1 MTISLLFTDATIMP
15 KSKKNAQNN
24 LLARLRADYPN
35 LEFLAGE
42 RFLFHP
48 PATIYYEVNSDD
60 YLSLLHELGHA
71 LIGQND
77 YNQDVELLQIES
89 AAWAKAKELC
99 AKYHLTFDES
109 YAESRLDSYR
119 DLLHYNS
126 LCPNCSLNGY
136 EDEHQTYHCPLCGA
150 SWQSK
155 YKAE

>member
-1 MTISLLFTDATIMP
+1 MP
-15 KSKKNAQNN
+15 KSKKNAQNS
-24 LLARLRADYPN
+24 LLTRLRADYPN

-48 PATIYYEVNSDD
+48 PATIYYEINSDD

-71 LIGQND
+71 LIDKTD

-126 LCPNCSLNGY
+126 LCPNCALNGY

-150 SWQSK
+150 SWQGK
-155 YKAE
+155 YQAK

>member
-1 MTISLLFTDATIMP
+1 MP
-15 KSKKNAQNN
+15 KSKKNAQNS
-24 LLARLRADYPN
+24 LLTRLRADYPN

-71 LIGQND
+71 LIDKTD

-150 SWQSK
+150 SWQGK
-155 YKAE
+155 YQAK

>member
-1 MTISLLFTDATIMP
+1 MP

-71 LIGQND
+71 LIDKTD

-99 AKYHLTFDES
+99 AKYHLIFDES

-150 SWQSK
+150 SWQGK
-155 YKAE
+155 YQAK

>member
-1 MTISLLFTDATIMP
+1 MP

-71 LIGQND
+71 LIDKTD
-77 YNQDVELLQIES
+77 YTQDIELLQIES

-150 SWQSK
+150 SWRGK
-155 YKAE
+155 YQAK

>member
-1 MTISLLFTDATIMP
+1 MP
-15 KSKKNAQNN
+15 KSKKNTQNN
-24 LLARLRADYPN
+24 LLAHLRQDYPD
-35 LEFLAGE
+35 LTFMPGD
-42 RFLFHP
+42 RYLFHP
-48 PATIYYEVNSDD
+48 PTTIQYVDADD
-60 YLSLLHELGHA
+60 YLLLLHELGHY

-99 AKYHLTFDES
+99 VKYHLTFDES

>member
-1 MTISLLFTDATIMP
+1 MP
-15 KSKKNAQNN
+15 KSKKNAQNS

-71 LIGQND
+71 LIDKTD

-126 LCPNCSLNGY
+126 LCPNCALNGY
-136 EDEHQTYHCPLCGA
+136 EDEHQTYHCPLCSA
-150 SWQSK
+150 SWQGK
-155 YKAE
+155 YQAK

>member
-1 MTISLLFTDATIMP
+1 MP

-48 PATIYYEVNSDD
+48 PTTIQYVDAND
-60 YLSLLHELGHA
+60 YLLLLHELGQY

-99 AKYHLTFDES
+99 AKYHLAFDES

-136 EDEHQTYHCPLCGA
+136 EDEHQTYHCTLCGA
-150 SWQSK
+150 SWQGK
-155 YKAE
+155 YQAK

>member
-1 MTISLLFTDATIMP
+1 MP
-15 KSKKNAQNN
+15 KSKKNAQNS
-24 LLARLRADYPN
+24 LLTRLRADYSN

-71 LIGQND
+71 LIDKTD
-77 YNQDVELLQIES
+77 YTQDVELLQIES

-150 SWQSK
+150 SWQGK
-155 YKAE
+155 YQAK

>member
-1 MTISLLFTDATIMP
+1 MP
-15 KSKKNAQNN
+15 KSKKNAQNS

-71 LIGQND
+71 LIDKTD

-89 AAWAKAKELC
+89 AAWDKAKELC

-126 LCPNCSLNGY
+126 LCPNCALNGY
-136 EDEHQTYHCPLCGA
+136 EDEPQTYHCPLCGA
-150 SWQSK
+150 SWQGK
-155 YKAE
+155 YQAK

>member
-1 MTISLLFTDATIMP
+1 MP
-15 KSKKNAQNN
+15 KSKKNAQNS

-60 YLSLLHELGHA
+60 YLSLLHELGHY

-77 YNQDVELLQIES
+77 YNQDIELLQIES

-150 SWQSK
+150 SWQGK
-155 YKAE
+155 YQAK

>member
-1 MTISLLFTDATIMP
+1 MP
-15 KSKKNAQNN
+15 KSKKNAQNS

-60 YLSLLHELGHA
+60 YLSLFHELGHA
-71 LIGQND
+71 LIDKTD
-77 YNQDVELLQIES
+77 YNQDIELLQIES

-150 SWQSK
+150 SWQGK
-155 YKAE
+155 YQAK

>member
-1 MTISLLFTDATIMP
+1 MP
-15 KSKKNAQNN
+15 KSKKNAQNS

-71 LIGQND
+71 LIDKTD

-99 AKYHLTFDES
+99 AKYHLAFDES

-119 DLLHYNS
+119 DLLHCNS
-126 LCPNCSLNGY
+126 LCPNCGLNGY
-136 EDEHQTYHCPLCGA
+136 KDEHQTYHCPLCGA
-150 SWQSK
+150 SWRGK
-155 YKAE
+155 YQAK

>member
-1 MTISLLFTDATIMP
+1 MP
-15 KSKKNAQNN
+15 KSKKNAQNS

-71 LIGQND
+71 LIDKTD

-126 LCPNCSLNGY
+126 LCPNCALNGY

-150 SWQSK
+150 SWRGK
-155 YKAE
+155 YQAK

>member
-1 MTISLLFTDATIMP
+1 MP
-15 KSKKNAQNN
+15 KSKKNAQNS

-71 LIGQND
+71 LIDKTD

-89 AAWAKAKELC
+89 AAWDKAKELC

-126 LCPNCSLNGY
+126 LCPNCALNGY

-150 SWQSK
+150 SWQGK
-155 YKAE
+155 YQAK

>member
-1 MTISLLFTDATIMP
+1 MP

-71 LIGQND
+71 LIDKTD
-77 YNQDVELLQIES
+77 YTQDVELLQIES

>member
-1 MTISLLFTDATIMP
+1 MP

-71 LIGQND
+71 LIDKTD

-109 YAESRLDSYR
+109 YAESCLDSYR

-150 SWQSK
+150 SWQGK
-155 YKAE
+155 YQAK

>member
-1 MTISLLFTDATIMP
+1 MP
-15 KSKKNAQNN
+15 KSKKNAQNS

-71 LIGQND
+71 LIDKTD

-109 YAESRLDSYR
+109 YAESCLDSYR

-150 SWQSK
+150 SWQGK
-155 YKAE
+155 YQAK

>member
-1 MTISLLFTDATIMP
+1 MT
-15 KSKKNAQNN
+15 KSKKNAQNS

-71 LIGQND
+71 LIDKTD

-89 AAWAKAKELC
+89 AAWDKAKELC

-126 LCPNCSLNGY
+126 LCPNCALNGY

-150 SWQSK
+150 SWQGK
-155 YKAE
+155 YQAK

>member
-1 MTISLLFTDATIMP
+1 MP
-15 KSKKNAQNN
+15 KSKKNAQNS

-35 LEFLAGE
+35 LDFLAGE

-71 LIGQND
+71 LIDKTD
-77 YNQDVELLQIES
+77 YTQDIELLQIES

-99 AKYHLTFDES
+99 AKYHLAFDES

-126 LCPNCSLNGY
+126 LCPNCGLNGY

-150 SWQSK
+150 SWQGK
-155 YKAE
+155 YQAK

>member
-1 MTISLLFTDATIMP
+1 MP

-24 LLARLRADYPN
+24 LLARLRADYLN

-71 LIGQND
+71 LIDKTD
-77 YNQDVELLQIES
+77 YTQDVELLQIES

>member
-1 MTISLLFTDATIMP
+1 MP
-15 KSKKNAQNN
+15 KSKKNAQNS
-24 LLARLRADYPN
+24 LLTRLRADYPN

-71 LIGQND
+71 LIDKTD
-77 YNQDVELLQIES
+77 YTQDVELLQIES

-150 SWQSK
+150 SWQGK
-155 YKAE
+155 YQAK

>member
-1 MTISLLFTDATIMP
+1 MP

-71 LIGQND
+71 LIDKTD
-77 YNQDVELLQIES
+77 YTQDIELLQIES

>member
-1 MTISLLFTDATIMP
+1 MP
-15 KSKKNAQNN
+15 KSKKNAQNS
-24 LLARLRADYPN
+24 LLTRLRADYPN

-60 YLSLLHELGHA
+60 YLSLLHELGHY

-150 SWQSK
+150 SWQGK
-155 YKAE
+155 YQAK

>member
-24 LLARLRADYPN
+24 LLARLRQDYPD
-35 LEFLAGE
+35 LTFISGD
-42 RFLFHP
+42 RYLFHP
-48 PATIYYEVNSDD
+48 PTTIQYVDAGD
-60 YLSLLHELGHA
+60 YLLLLHELGHY

>member
-1 MTISLLFTDATIMP
+1 MP
-15 KSKKNAQNN
+15 KSKKNALNS
-24 LLARLRADYPN
+24 LLTRLRADYPN

-71 LIGQND
+71 LIDKTD

-126 LCPNCSLNGY
+126 LCPNCDLNGY

>member
-1 MTISLLFTDATIMP
+1 MP
-15 KSKKNAQNN
+15 KSKKNAQNS

-48 PATIYYEVNSDD
+48 PTTIQYVDADD
-60 YLSLLHELGHA
+60 YLLLLHELGHY

-99 AKYHLTFDES
+99 AKYHLAFDES
-109 YAESRLDSYR
+109 YAESCLDSYR

-126 LCPNCSLNGY
+126 LCPNCGLNGY

-150 SWQSK
+150 SWQGK
-155 YKAE
+155 YQAK

>member
-1 MTISLLFTDATIMP
+1 MP
-15 KSKKNAQNN
+15 KSKKNAQNS

-71 LIGQND
+71 LIDKTD

-126 LCPNCSLNGY
+126 LCPNCALNGY

-150 SWQSK
+150 SWQGK
-155 YKAE
+155 YQAK

>member
-1 MTISLLFTDATIMP
+1 MP

-71 LIGQND
+71 LIDKTD

-150 SWQSK
+150 SWRGK
-155 YKAE
+155 YQAK

>member
-1 MTISLLFTDATIMP
+1 MP

-24 LLARLRADYPN
+24 LLARLRQDYPD
-35 LEFLAGE
+35 LTLISGD
-42 RFLFHP
+42 RYLFHP

-71 LIGQND
+71 LIDKTD

-126 LCPNCSLNGY
+126 LCPNCGLNGY

-150 SWQSK
+150 SWQGK
-155 YKAE
+155 YQAK

>member
-1 MTISLLFTDATIMP
+1 MP

-35 LEFLAGE
+35 LKFLAGE

-71 LIGQND
+71 LIDKTD
-77 YNQDVELLQIES
+77 YNQDIELLQIES

-150 SWQSK
+150 SWQGK
-155 YKAE
+155 YQAK

>member
-1 MTISLLFTDATIMP
+1 MP

-35 LEFLAGE
+35 LEFLVGE

-71 LIGQND
+71 LIDKTD
-77 YNQDVELLQIES
+77 YNQDIELLQIES

-126 LCPNCSLNGY
+126 LCPNCGLNGY
-136 EDEHQTYHCPLCGA
+136 EDEHQAYHCPLCGA
-150 SWQSK
+150 SWQGK
-155 YKAE
+155 YQAK

>member
-1 MTISLLFTDATIMP
+1 MP

-24 LLARLRADYPN
+24 LLARLRQDYPD
-35 LEFLAGE
+35 LTFISGD
-42 RFLFHP
+42 RYLFHP
-48 PATIYYEVNSDD
+48 PTTIQYADADD
-60 YLSLLHELGHA
+60 YLLLLHELGHY

-99 AKYHLTFDES
+99 AKYHLAFDES
-109 YAESRLDSYR
+109 YAESCLDSYR

-150 SWQSK
+150 SWRGK
-155 YKAE
+155 YQAK

>member
-1 MTISLLFTDATIMP
+1 MP
-15 KSKKNAQNN
+15 KSKKNAQNS

-71 LIGQND
+71 LIDKTD

-89 AAWAKAKELC
+89 AAWVKAKELC

-126 LCPNCSLNGY
+126 LCPNCALNGY

-150 SWQSK
+150 SWQGK
-155 YKAE
+155 YQAK

>member
-1 MTISLLFTDATIMP
+1 MP

-24 LLARLRADYPN
+24 LLARLRQDYPD
-35 LEFLAGE
+35 LTFVSGD
-42 RFLFHP
+42 RYLFHP
-48 PATIYYEVNSDD
+48 PTTIQYVDADD
-60 YLSLLHELGHA
+60 YLLLLHELGHY

-77 YNQDVELLQIES
+77 YTQDIELLQIES

-99 AKYHLTFDES
+99 TKYHLAFNES

-150 SWQSK
+150 SWQGK
-155 YKAE
+155 YQAK

>member
-1 MTISLLFTDATIMP
+1 MP
-15 KSKKNAQNN
+15 KSKKNAQNS

-71 LIGQND
+71 LIDKTD
-77 YNQDVELLQIES
+77 YTQDVELLQIES

-150 SWQSK
+150 SWQGK
-155 YKAE
+155 YQAK

>member
-1 MTISLLFTDATIMP
+1 MP
-15 KSKKNAQNN
+15 KSKKNAQNS
-24 LLARLRADYPN
+24 LLARLRADHPN

-71 LIGQND
+71 LIDKTD
-77 YNQDVELLQIES
+77 YTQDVELLQIES

-136 EDEHQTYHCPLCGA
+136 EDEHQTYHCPLCGT
-150 SWQSK
+150 SWQGK
-155 YKAE
+155 YQAK

>member
-1 MTISLLFTDATIMP
+1 MP
-15 KSKKNAQNN
+15 KSKKNAQNS

-71 LIGQND
+71 LIDKTD

-119 DLLHYNS
+119 DLLNYNS
-126 LCPNCSLNGY
+126 LCPNCGLNGY

-150 SWQSK
+150 SWQGK
-155 YKAE
+155 YQAK